1 MSVGSRLKDERKRI
15 GLTQTELAERC
26 GLTKRS
32 QVNIEKDEH
41 VPGGT
46 YLAAASEVGIDVL
59 YVLTGQRHGMSTEE
73 VQLVSAYRLA
83 PPEVRLAVAAA
94 LGATARAA
102 GRAKFVMHQSE
113 VGQVLSGG
121 EISQPNLTI
130 NVGGGRKK
138 NRT

>member
-1 MSVGSRLKDERKRI
+1 MKDERKRI

-46 YLAAASEVGIDVL
+46 YLAAASEMGIDVL
-59 YVLTGQRHGMSTEE
+59 YVLTGQRQGMSTEE

-94 LGATARAA
+94 LGATAKAA
-102 GRAKFVMHQSE
+102 GRAKLVMHQSDI
-113 VGQVLSGG
+113 GQVLSGC
-121 EISQPNLTI
+121 EVSQPNLTTI
-130 NVGGGRKK
+130 NVGGRRKK